1 MTHTYEQSF
10 RHTLAMATS
19 LNATAMASFFI
30 PTWGPGSPDFT
41 FRLPVRPITTNTKES
56 PMFTKF
62 LSAFSLKNE
71 NNRFSYLPEKIQAEI
86 RSANE
91 ATTVYDIA

>member
-1 MTHTYEQSF
+1 
-10 RHTLAMATS
+10 MATS
-19 LNATAMASFFI
+19 LYETAMASFLI
-30 PTWGPGSPDFT
+30 PTWGPGSPDST
-41 FRLPVRPITTNTKES
+41 FRLSVRHTNTKES

-62 LSAFSLKNE
+62 LSAFSLNNE
-71 NNRFSYLPEKIQAEI
+71 TNLFSHLPEKIQDEI